1 MSWPPR
7 YTILALLFL
16 LSLVNYI
23 DRVNISITAPV
34 MMPELGWDTARFG
47 VVFSA
52 FVCGYALFMIPS
64 GLLADTRSPKY
75 LLAVACF
82 GWSLFTLLTPLGQHA
97 FLLMLGLRFLVGAFE
112 AASLPAATVINSRW
126 VPRREL
132 GIAQMISLSGVYAG
146 QLIAYPLSAWILVT
160 FSWREVFYFNA
171 LAGFLWIVVWLWYG
185 ADRPPAST
193 TAELKAAEPGTQP
206 DEGVHTA
213 GRGQSE
219 KARVPLAALL
229 KTPAVVALAVSYFF
243 WAYGLAMVVAWL
255 PTYLVQARG
264 FSIQQ
269 MGWVGMFPVAGG
281 LLGVLGGG
289 ILSDQLAGRGV
300 ALTWARKGIP
310 AIAIAV
316 SAPFLVVATSIASP
330 TAAVIGFALFQM
342 ITTLGLVAYWS
353 IPVEMNARLAGSIA
367 SIMNFGG
374 NFGGFFSPMVAG
386 FLVKETGDWALPF
399 YTAAA
404 GCLIGAVVLGVCVP
418 VRAIDVAPAVRA
430 GEAAAREVAPEQAGT
445 SV

>member
-7 YTILALLFL
+7 YNILLLLFL

-34 MMPELGWDTARFG
+34 MMPELGWDTALFG

-64 GLLADTRSPKY
+64 GLIADTWSPKY
-75 LLAVACF
+75 LLAFACF

-126 VPRREL
+126 VPRHEL

-146 QLIAYPLSAWILVT
+146 QLIAYPISAWILVT
-160 FSWREVFYFNA
+160 FSWREVFYLNA
-171 LAGFLWIVVWLWYG
+171 LVGFLWIAAWLWYG
-185 ADRPPAST
+185 SDRPPHSPAEEKRSGAIESRGSRELET
-193 TAELKAAEPGTQP
+193 PRETA
-206 DEGVHTA
+206 TA
-213 GRGQSE
+213 R
-219 KARVPLAALL
+219 ARVPLWALL
-229 KTPAVVALAVSYFF
+229 KTPSVIALALSYFF

-269 MGWVGMFPVAGG
+269 MGWVGMLPVAGG
-281 LLGVLGGG
+281 LIGVLGGG
-289 ILSDQLAGRGV
+289 VLSDRLISRGV
-300 ALTWARKGIP
+300 NLTWARKGIP
-310 AIAIAV
+310 AVAIAI
-316 SAPFLVVATSIASP
+316 SAPFLALATAIPSP
-330 TAAVIGFALFQM
+330 YLAVIGFALFQM

-374 NFGGFFSPMVAG
+374 NFGGLFSPMVAG
-386 FLVKETGDWALPF
+386 FLVAWTGEWSLPF
-399 YTAAA
+399 YTASI
-404 GCLIGAVVLGVCVP
+404 GCLIGAIVLGVFVP
-418 VRAIDVAPAVRA
+418 VRAVEVVSTSGLEEAPRQ
-430 GEAAAREVAPEQAGT
+430 GISPERAGT